1 MTKLLNV
8 LKKIVV
14 GFGFLIIP
22 AVPFIFVYICSCFP
36 TVVAK
41 YFFRIFGLCFGIV
54 VAYFVGDSLSK
65 D

>member
-1 MTKLLNV
+1 MNKLLII

-22 AVPFIFVYICSCFP
+22 AVPFIFVYICSCLP
-36 TVVAK
+36 DVVAK
-41 YFFRIFGLCFGIV
+41 YFFRIVGLCLGIV
-54 VAYFVGDSLSK
+54 VAYFVGDSMSK